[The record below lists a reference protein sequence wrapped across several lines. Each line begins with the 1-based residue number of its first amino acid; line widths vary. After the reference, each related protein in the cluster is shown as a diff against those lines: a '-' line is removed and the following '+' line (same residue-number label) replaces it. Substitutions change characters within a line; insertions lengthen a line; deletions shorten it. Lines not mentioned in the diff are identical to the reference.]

1 MTTHRRGPPH
11 FTAIHEALCLVFV
24 LHPHNCGLQLMLS
37 SLEIFRTALTRLPP
51 DVLKL
56 LSSWSC
62 VCVQKSRE
70 GELYGS
76 MAPLTWCSESWTVSE
91 KTRRS
96 WRRGLFYKEEMN
108 VAIRGENFQFENK
121 CAKVDESWTKCAEF
135 AKGSFFTRKKWTSRS
150 VAKVSSLK
158 KYAKVEKFW
167 KKVRESWKKDLFL
180 PPKNGYCDPAV
191 IRRRSDLNIE
201 AVKKTRRIW
210 RKVLFYK
217 EEMNVAIR
225 GESFQFEKKCA
236 KVDGSWT
243 KYAEFAKGSFFT
255 RSKWTLH
262 LEKVRESWRV
272 LKSFGKKC
280 ARVEKKT
287 YFYNLKTD
295 IASRRRSGGDLIWTL
310 GPLNL
315 RWADSWGIWACV
327 PPSILG
333 WCREWMSRR
342 PLFAVPFGS
351 FPIQWANKKRHVVMF
366 AHVLATLP
374 KTPAKLPKTPP
385 KLLKV
390 PHLGVGPP
398 I

>member
-1 MTTHRRGPPH
+1 MRPSVNHYVQSIRDQPAQARQPHRR
-11 FTAIHEALCLVFV
+11 FKCVV
-24 LHPHNCGLQLMLS
+24 
-37 SLEIFRTALTRLPP
+37 
-51 DVLKL
+51 L
-56 LSSWSC
+56 LSSSG
-62 VCVQKSRE
+62 E
-70 GELYGS
+70 GELYAS

-96 WRRGLFYKEEMN
+96 WRGGLFYKEEMN
-108 VAIRGENFQFENK
+108 VAIRGENSQFENK
-121 CAKVDESWTKCAEF
+121 CVKVDESWTKCAEF

-295 IASRRRSGGDLIWTL
+295 IQ
-310 GPLNL
+310 N
-315 RWADSWGIWACV
+315 
-327 PPSILG
+327 
-333 WCREWMSRR
+333 E
-342 PLFAVPFGS
+342 
-351 FPIQWANKKRHVVMF
+351 
-366 AHVLATLP
+366 P
-374 KTPAKLPKTPP
+374 K
-385 KLLKV
+385 
-390 PHLGVGPP
+390 
-398 I
+398 